1 MNKTAVA
8 DASAATNEGPETSG
22 GQPARASNID
32 AIVAYFESGITPA
45 GTAGELGIELEHTL
59 VHDDMSPVA
68 YSGPYGVESVSYTHL
83 FGHMDGVP
91 AQVAVSRRPF
101 RQETRRQTLALPC
114 LRCHYVLSHA
124 RSHDRMLRPSVHVT
138 AAPTAART

>member
-45 GTAGELGIELEHTL
+45 GTAGELGIELELNDKITTIGEL
-59 VHDDMSPVA
+59 ADF
-68 YSGPYGVESVSYTHL
+68 VESKL
-83 FGHMDGVP
+83 
-91 AQVAVSRRPF
+91 
-101 RQETRRQTLALPC
+101 
-114 LRCHYVLSHA
+114 
-124 RSHDRMLRPSVHVT
+124 
-138 AAPTAART
+138 

>member
-45 GTAGELGIELEHTL
+45 GTAGELGIELVHTL

-68 YSGPYGVESVSYTHL
+68 CSGPYGVDWLLGSPWRVFGGRKPRDQMVGGKRRSVAGILPAADGRGRGGDGRFSRMVKGRAGHVRL
-83 FGHMDGVP
+83 FHGI
-91 AQVAVSRRPF
+91 
-101 RQETRRQTLALPC
+101 
-114 LRCHYVLSHA
+114 
-124 RSHDRMLRPSVHVT
+124 
-138 AAPTAART
+138 